1 MYVRGWGWGGGGGVQ
16 GVGPVQ
22 APMSSDNFDA
32 VIIDLRFCST
42 TPGTPVSRR
51 PSVVRLRNENPQKK
65 TSKKL
70 FWYASNMRMPL
81 ELVHS

>member
-32 VIIDLRFCST
+32 VIDLRILLGNIRNACFSPTFC
-42 TPGTPVSRR
+42 RQIEKWE
-51 PSVVRLRNENPQKK
+51 PSEKNFKKIVLVRVKHAHA
-65 TSKKL
+65 
-70 FWYASNMRMPL
+70 FGIGA
-81 ELVHS
+81 